1 MTPLHRPFSRNASA
15 GCVLFIL
22 FFAFLNVAGFSGR
35 AGEPP
40 TRAVAVTFDDLPGNS
55 VRDFAVKRAFNEKL
69 IASIRRT
76 GVPAV
81 GFVNEGQCYDG
92 EKLFESRVEILK
104 LWTDAGLELGNHT
117 RTHRDFN
124 LITFED
130 VKWEVAEGEAIT
142 RRLLAEKGG
151 KLRYFRHPFL
161 HTGANAEKRK
171 AIEGFLAERGYRVAP
186 VTIDNEEWVFARAY
200 ELAVID
206 GDAALQKKIRD
217 DYVPYLEAM
226 FDYYERQSKVIF
238 GREISQILLLH
249 SNQLNADTFDDLANM
264 MTRRGYRFV
273 TLETALADK
282 AYETPDTYNGPAGI
296 TWLHRWI
303 LGAGK
308 KKLLVPNEPL
318 APGFVWKASKLARS

>member
-1 MTPLHRPFSRNASA
+1 MMPLDRPFSRNASV

-40 TRAVAVTFDDLPGNS
+40 KRAVAVTFDDLPGNS
-55 VRDFAVKRAFNEKL
+55 VRDFAIKRAFNEKL
-69 IASIRRT
+69 VASIRRNH
-76 GVPAV
+76 VPAI
-81 GFVNEGQCYDG
+81 GFVNEGQCYEEGKVQD
-92 EKLFESRVEILK
+92 SRIEILK
-104 LWTDAGLELGNHT
+104 LWTNAGLELGNHT

-124 LITFED
+124 LITMGD

-151 KLRYFRHPFL
+151 TLRYFRHPFL
-161 HTGANAEKRK
+161 HTGASAEKRQ
-171 AIEGFLAERGYRVAP
+171 AIEAFLKERGYTVAP

-200 ELAVID
+200 ELALVD
-206 GDAALQKKIRD
+206 KDAALQRKIRD
-217 DYVPYLEAM
+217 AYVPYLESV
-226 FDYYERQSKVIF
+226 FVYYERQSTVLF

-249 SNQLNADTFDDLANM
+249 SNQLNADTFDELVKM
-264 MTRRGYRFV
+264 MERRGYAFV
-273 TLETALADK
+273 TLETALSDK

-303 LGAGK
+303 LGPGR
-308 KKLLVPNEPL
+308 KKLLLPNEPET
-318 APGFVWKASKLARS
+318 PGFVWEASKLARS